1 MWFQAAVASAFY
13 ISKLTMNLI
22 THVPILTI
30 LVCSTLVFSKDV
42 DKITV
47 VLESGHHFSN
57 FEIPAILS
65 RSKRAGHAGHDHS
78 GSDHDHSGEDSTKTS
93 ELEVLSEFELAYGNS
108 TTLTNADLLDL
119 ESTLKTEFS
128 MTTQTME
135 IKLKSL
141 KIQSFRYIP
150 PTQRS
155 NHHSRFNVQ
164 SKMVFDVVREEVN
177 EAQITESIESALKA
191 DSQRL
196 SQSGIF
202 TENIVVDAFVEPVKA
217 PIVVNNTVFYAILF
231 PLLAVMLVGGIV
243 WWWMTSRKHRI
254 TSVSMG
260 EMAWDN
266 EGMQE
271 IELH

>member
-1 MWFQAAVASAFY
+1 MWFQAAVASAFH

-47 VLESGHHFSN
+47 VLESGQHFSN

-128 MTTQTME
+128 TTTQTME

-150 PTQRS
+150 QW
-155 NHHSRFNVQ
+155 
-164 SKMVFDVVREEVN
+164 VN
-177 EAQITESIESALKA
+177 
-191 DSQRL
+191 
-196 SQSGIF
+196 
-202 TENIVVDAFVEPVKA
+202 
-217 PIVVNNTVFYAILF
+217 
-231 PLLAVMLVGGIV
+231 
-243 WWWMTSRKHRI
+243 WRKNRR
-254 TSVSMG
+254 
-260 EMAWDN
+260 
-266 EGMQE
+266 
-271 IELH
+271 